1 MSDTLSVIMLNRV
14 LLPGIGMR
22 LPMLHTS
29 HLDLI
34 RDCQRNGISFG
45 CCLHMTAPGEHEPS
59 FPALIGT
66 EALINDFGTMPDG
79 MLYYR
84 LVGGRRFRIRRTLYT
99 HESVFTTEV
108 DWFPPEPDDR
118 LQHNHL
124 IYGYALQTLS
134 ESDPDLTVP
143 LLAEFDH
150 AASVCWRVMNRMDDM
165 AQTKQQ
171 ELLEIVDPHER
182 LTAMKQWFVDTNR
195 SKPTEDAEH
204 EGSGHEGAE
213 PVGSKRDAAI

>member
-22 LPMLHTS
+22 LPMVHTS

-34 RDCQRNGISFG
+34 RDCQRNRISFG
-45 CCLHMTAPGEHEPS
+45 CCLQMTAPSEQEPS
-59 FPALIGT
+59 FPALTGT
-66 EALINDFGTMPDG
+66 EALIDDFGTMPDG

-84 LVGGRRFRIRRTLYT
+84 LIGGRRFRIRRTLYT

-108 DWFPPEPDDR
+108 DWFPSEPDDR
-118 LQHNHL
+118 LQQDHL

-134 ESDPDLTVP
+134 EHDPDLTVP
-143 LLAEFDH
+143 LRPEFDH

-165 AQTKQQ
+165 AQSKQ
-171 ELLEIVDPHER
+171 LEFLEMVDPHER
-182 LTAMKQWFVDTNR
+182 LTAIKIWFAQTNLFR
-195 SKPTEDAEH
+195 SIQAAEQEQSEH
-204 EGSGHEGAE
+204 AG
-213 PVGSKRDAAI
+213 PKRDDAI